1 MAADE
6 DLLLMQAVLV
16 RIEQKSIVESEDV
29 IRLTDYLMR
38 ILDSKR
44 YWFEALKNSRTELD
58 TIHAK
63 FKLERISIIQESLIK
78 IVEVK
83 LKPNPPPILESYEE
97 SMELALQELKK
108 LEESYKSYAFKLLI
122 G

>member
-6 DLLLMQAVLV
+6 DLLLMQTALV
-16 RIEQKSIVESEDV
+16 RIEQKNSVESEDV

-44 YWFEALKNSRTELD
+44 YWFETLKNSHTELD
-58 TIHAK
+58 TIYAK
-63 FKLERISIIQESLIK
+63 FKLERISIIQESLIR

-83 LKPNPPPILESYEE
+83 LKPNPPPILW
-97 SMELALQELKK
+97 
-108 LEESYKSYAFKLLI
+108 
-122 G
+122 